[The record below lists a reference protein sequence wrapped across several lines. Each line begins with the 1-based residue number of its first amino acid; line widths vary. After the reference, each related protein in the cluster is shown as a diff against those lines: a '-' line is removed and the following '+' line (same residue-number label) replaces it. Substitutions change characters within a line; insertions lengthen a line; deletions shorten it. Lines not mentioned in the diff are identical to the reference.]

1 MARVTVE
8 DCLEKIP
15 NRFALTIL
23 ASRRARMLLEG
34 RGTATV
40 DCENK
45 DAVTALREISAS
57 HVRFTEDVDTTMHE
71 FIDEQRQKL
80 RASSTEGSY
89 LDAAAFG
96 LMDAEEG
103 EEPGAEIEELTADL
117 ERLVVKPKK
126 EKADDDDDEVE
137 AEEEVAPVEDEAE
150 EEVAAIDDESIGDI
164 DADIADDDLGE
175 IGTEEVEEEPEED

>member
-1 MARVTVE
+1 
-8 DCLEKIP
+8 
-15 NRFALTIL
+15 
-23 ASRRARMLLEG
+23 
-34 RGTATV
+34 
-40 DCENK
+40 
-45 DAVTALREISAS
+45 
-57 HVRFTEDVDTTMHE
+57 
-71 FIDEQRQKL
+71 
-80 RASSTEGSY
+80 
-89 LDAAAFG
+89 
-96 LMDAEEG
+96 MDAEEG

-126 EKADDDDDEVE
+126 EKAEDDDDEVE